1 MIHHK
6 KLYISQIDINSW
18 FLSVFESS
26 EVKTAN
32 FVAMLVSFHPWCLC
46 GDVSWSW
53 LTNKCNGR
61 LWWHQWHWWTVLT
74 DHSND
79 DTVWLSAQR
88 FFDWN
93 KYFLLPTY
101 SHVLFKLPFN
111 LLFHNLLHKNYFYF
125 SLSNWAQWYSY
136 HSKYGNNSHQSS
148 LCKFKRYIHL
158 SFINSKFHDDFS

>member
-79 DTVWLSAQR
+79 DTVWLSAAQR
-88 FFDWN
+88 FFLAEIN
-93 KYFLLPTY
+93 TFFYPLILMFYLSCLLTYFSIIYCIKITFSSVFLIGRNDIPIIQNMEIIPI
-101 SHVLFKLPFN
+101 S
-111 LLFHNLLHKNYFYF
+111 LLFV
-125 SLSNWAQWYSY
+125 
-136 HSKYGNNSHQSS
+136 
-148 LCKFKRYIHL
+148 
-158 SFINSKFHDDFS
+158 NSKGTSTCHS

>member
-79 DTVWLSAQR
+79 DTVWLSAAQR
-88 FFDWN
+88 FFLTEIN
-93 KYFLLPTY
+93 TFFYPLILMFYLSCLLT
-101 SHVLFKLPFN
+101 
-111 LLFHNLLHKNYFYF
+111 YF
-125 SLSNWAQWYSY
+125 SIIYCIKITFSSVFLIERNDIPIIQNTEKIPISLIFA
-136 HSKYGNNSHQSS
+136 NSRGTST
-148 LCKFKRYIHL
+148 C
-158 SFINSKFHDDFS
+158 NS

>member
-79 DTVWLSAQR
+79 DTLWLSAAQR
-88 FFDWN
+88 FFLAEN
-93 KYFLLPTY
+93 TFFHPLILMFYLSCLLTYFSIIYCIKITFSSVFLIGRNDIPIIQNMEIIPI
-101 SHVLFKLPFN
+101 S
-111 LLFHNLLHKNYFYF
+111 LLFV
-125 SLSNWAQWYSY
+125 
-136 HSKYGNNSHQSS
+136 
-148 LCKFKRYIHL
+148 
-158 SFINSKFHDDFS
+158 NSKGTSTCHS

>member
-79 DTVWLSAQR
+79 DTVWLSAAQR
-88 FFDWN
+88 FFLAEN
-93 KYFLLPTY
+93 TFFYPLILMFYLSCLLTYFSIIYCIKITFSSVFLIVRNDIPIIQNMEIIPI
-101 SHVLFKLPFN
+101 S
-111 LLFHNLLHKNYFYF
+111 LLFV
-125 SLSNWAQWYSY
+125 
-136 HSKYGNNSHQSS
+136 
-148 LCKFKRYIHL
+148 
-158 SFINSKFHDDFS
+158 NSKGTSTCHS

>member
-79 DTVWLSAQR
+79 DTVWLSAAKR
-88 FFDWN
+88 FFLTEIN
-93 KYFLLPTY
+93 TFFYPLILMFYLSCLLTYFSIIYCIKITFSSVFLIERNDIPIIQNMEIIPI
-101 SHVLFKLPFN
+101 S
-111 LLFHNLLHKNYFYF
+111 LLFV
-125 SLSNWAQWYSY
+125 
-136 HSKYGNNSHQSS
+136 
-148 LCKFKRYIHL
+148 
-158 SFINSKFHDDFS
+158 NSKGTSTCHS

>member
-79 DTVWLSAQR
+79 DTVWLSAAQR
-88 FFDWN
+88 FFLAEIN
-93 KYFLLPTY
+93 TFFYPLILMFYFGCLLTY
-101 SHVLFKLPFN
+101 FSIIYCIKITFSSVFLIGRNDIPIIQN
-111 LLFHNLLHKNYFYF
+111 MEIIPISLLFV
-125 SLSNWAQWYSY
+125 
-136 HSKYGNNSHQSS
+136 
-148 LCKFKRYIHL
+148 
-158 SFINSKFHDDFS
+158 NSKGTSTCHS

>member
-79 DTVWLSAQR
+79 DTVWLSAAQR
-88 FFDWN
+88 FFLTEIN
-93 KYFLLPTY
+93 TFFYPLILMFYLSCLLTYFSIIYCIKITFSSVFLIGRNDIPIIQNMEIIPI
-101 SHVLFKLPFN
+101 S
-111 LLFHNLLHKNYFYF
+111 LLFV
-125 SLSNWAQWYSY
+125 
-136 HSKYGNNSHQSS
+136 
-148 LCKFKRYIHL
+148 
-158 SFINSKFHDDFS
+158 NSKGTSTCHS